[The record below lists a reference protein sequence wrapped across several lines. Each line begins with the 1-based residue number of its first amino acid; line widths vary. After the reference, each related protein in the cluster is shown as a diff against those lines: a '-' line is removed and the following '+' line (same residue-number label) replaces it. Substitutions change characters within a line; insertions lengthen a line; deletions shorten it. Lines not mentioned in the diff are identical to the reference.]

1 MGRQTRVSDSDVKG
15 DRVPMVVT
23 VKSSLY
29 FVLPSCQAP
38 RGVLSLLLSSN
49 HIPDSSPCRETQL
62 TSLKPLPHL
71 CFQSPRKCLVFS
83 CPRPWRWV
91 MHDFTVN
98 QEALTSTVHSL
109 SVWPALNLLPS
120 RDCSAWAHGLE
131 IFCVAEYLHIHYNT
145 HSLHQS
151 NERAVFPLDRWGNR
165 GSEQ

>member
-1 MGRQTRVSDSDVKG
+1 
-15 DRVPMVVT
+15 
-23 VKSSLY
+23 
-29 FVLPSCQAP
+29 
-38 RGVLSLLLSSN
+38 
-49 HIPDSSPCRETQL
+49 
-62 TSLKPLPHL
+62 
-71 CFQSPRKCLVFS
+71 
-83 CPRPWRWV
+83 

-98 QEALTSTVHSL
+98 QEALTSTDHSL

-120 RDCSAWAHGLE
+120 RDCSDGLSGLE